1 MRLRLLFLRRV
12 TKPIL
17 SFGRVDMLPASG
29 QDALVFFTVRKPPGI
44 AQWPGVLMLVAL
56 IFAGCGPESN
66 EEVKKVSAE
75 PLAMEISPSEVK
87 ALLDAQA
94 DFLLLDCRESEEHA
108 TASISGATLFP
119 MSAIQERVTELEPQ
133 RARHIVVHCHLGGR
147 SLQVAQWLRQ
157 QGFDRVQS
165 MAGGIAAWSEAIDP
179 SVPTY

>member
-1 MRLRLLFLRRV
+1 
-12 TKPIL
+12 
-17 SFGRVDMLPASG
+17 MLPASG
-29 QDALVFFTVRKPPGI
+29 QDALVFFTVRKPPSI

-87 ALLDAQA
+87 ALLDAHT
-94 DFLLLDCRESEEHA
+94 DFLLLDCRENEEHA
-108 TASISGATLFP
+108 TASIAGAALLP
-119 MSAIQERVTELEPQ
+119 MSEIQARVAELEPQ
-133 RARHIVVHCHLGGR
+133 RERHIVVHCHLGGR

>member
-1 MRLRLLFLRRV
+1 MRLRLLFLRRA

-17 SFGRVDMLPASG
+17 CFGLVDMLPASG
-29 QDALVFFTVRKPPGI
+29 QDALVFIAVGKPISFSQRAGL
-44 AQWPGVLMLVAL
+44 WFLLLLSVS
-56 IFAGCGPESN
+56 GCGLESV

-87 ALLDAQA
+87 ALLDAHT
-94 DFLLLDCRESEEHA
+94 DFLLLDCRENEEHA
-108 TASISGATLFP
+108 TASIAGAALLP
-119 MSAIQERVTELEPQ
+119 MSEIQTRVAELEPQ
-133 RARHIVVHCHLGGR
+133 RERHIVVHCHLGGR